1 VSTFRKVG
9 GYAHPIKGEGCTDRR
24 KGASQKLLKM
34 AGSSHLLHT
43 LYLVL
48 CLAAMVLPAP
58 PETDQEMPSDSVFNT
73 EDTSIDAA
81 RYTEAVP
88 SNDFS
93 LNNISSTIEEILA
106 EAHVERQGD
115 SDLGSQT
122 R

>member
-1 VSTFRKVG
+1 
-9 GYAHPIKGEGCTDRR
+9 
-24 KGASQKLLKM
+24 M

-48 CLAAMVLPAP
+48 CLAAMALLAP
-58 PETDQEMPSDSVFNT
+58 PETGQEMPSDSVFNT
-73 EDTSIDAA
+73 EGTSIDAA

-115 SDLGSQT
+115 SDLSSQT
-122 R
+122 SVRLDFKLSLGLARSQ